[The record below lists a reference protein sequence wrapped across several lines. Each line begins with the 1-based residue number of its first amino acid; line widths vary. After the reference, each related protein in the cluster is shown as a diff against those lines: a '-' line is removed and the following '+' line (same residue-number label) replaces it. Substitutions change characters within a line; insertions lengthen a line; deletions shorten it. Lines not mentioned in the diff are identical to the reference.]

1 MMLDL
6 IFYPAQ
12 GEPPHYIELSEDF
25 YEWLAK
31 SEFSKIGE
39 SVPKTMIIDEEE
51 EELPLVELEPDNR
64 PKLRN
69 FLIEEIV
76 GESDRMLAKLG
87 DYPSKNEYQTA
98 SYKLRKLQELRK
110 CLENENY
117 LYLQRVV

>member
-1 MMLDL
+1 MLDL
-6 IFYPAQ
+6 IFYPAKDNT
-12 GEPPHYIELSEDF
+12 PHYIELSEDF

-39 SVPKTMIIDEEE
+39 SLSKTMTIDGEEE
-51 EELPLVELEPDNR
+51 VLPLVELEPDNR
-64 PKLRN
+64 SKLRN

-87 DYPSKNEYQTA
+87 DSPSKNEYQTA

-110 CLENENY
+110 CLENKNY

>member
-1 MMLDL
+1 MLDL
-6 IFYPAQ
+6 IFYSAQ
-12 GEPPHYIELSEDF
+12 GEAPHYIELSEDF

-31 SEFSKIGE
+31 SEFSQIGE
-39 SVPKTMIIDEEE
+39 SVSKTITIDDEK

-64 PKLRN
+64 LKFRN

-76 GESDRMLAKLG
+76 GESDRMLARLG
-87 DYPSKNEYQTA
+87 DYPSKNEYQAA

-110 CLENENY
+110 CLENQNY

>member
-1 MMLDL
+1 MLDL
-6 IFYPAQ
+6 IFYPAKDDS
-12 GEPPHYIELSEDF
+12 PHYIELSEDL

-39 SVPKTMIIDEEE
+39 SVSTTTIDGEE

-64 PKLRN
+64 SKFRN
-69 FLIEEIV
+69 FLLEEIV
-76 GESDRMLAKLG
+76 GESDLMLTKLG
-87 DYPSKNEYQTA
+87 DSPSKNEYQTA